1 MSTDPRALASPRV
14 LVVDDYQDGA
24 DSLMLI
30 LRALG
35 ADARAVYDGETA
47 LDVVREFKPD
57 LVFLDLGLP
66 GLSGL
71 EVASA
76 IRESDTTH
84 QITLVALSGRS
95 HDEARGPSLDAG
107 FHDYLMKP
115 VALETVMRVLAASG
129 HETRPRPNPN
139 P

>member
-1 MSTDPRALASPRV
+1 MSVEPRVSASPRV

-47 LDVVREFKPD
+47 LRSVAEFRPD

-66 GLSGL
+66 GLTGL
-71 EVASA
+71 EVAAA
-76 IRESDTTH
+76 IRRLPLPSRVRL
-84 QITLVALSGRS
+84 IALSGRS
-95 HDEARGPSLDAG
+95 QDEAREESLDAG
-107 FHDYLMKP
+107 FEEYLMKP
-115 VALETVMRVLAASG
+115 VSLETVMRVLASARSQASVS
-129 HETRPRPNPN
+129 
-139 P
+139 

>member
-1 MSTDPRALASPRV
+1 MPADPPTAPPRV

-47 LDVVREFKPD
+47 LSVVREFQPD

-76 IRESDTTH
+76 IRRIAPEGVRL
-84 QITLVALSGRS
+84 IAVSGRS
-95 HDEARGPSLDAG
+95 QDEARDASLDAG

-115 VALETVMRVLAASG
+115 VALETVMRVLHAATGTPQSF
-129 HETRPRPNPN
+129 T
-139 P
+139 

>member
-1 MSTDPRALASPRV
+1 MSAEPRASAAPRV

-47 LDVVREFKPD
+47 LRAVAEFKPD
-57 LVFLDLGLP
+57 LMFLDLGLP

-71 EVASA
+71 EVAAA
-76 IRESDTTH
+76 IRRLDLEAPVR
-84 QITLVALSGRS
+84 LFALSGRS
-95 HDEARGPSLDAG
+95 QDEARGQSLDAG
-107 FHDYLMKP
+107 FEDYLMKP
-115 VALETVMRVLAASG
+115 VALETVMRVLASAGPQASA
-129 HETRPRPNPN
+129 PAP
-139 P
+139 